1 MMNKDR
7 VVGTAKEI
15 KGSVKAGV
23 GEVLNDARLLAEGR
37 AERAEGQLQNAV
49 GVLKDT
55 LSEADARLLAEGRID
70 MAELKMQKAV
80 GVLKDS
86 TRE

>member
-1 MMNKDR
+1 MNKDR

-15 KGSVKAGV
+15 TGSIKAGV

-37 AERAEGQLQNAV
+37 AARAEGQLQKAV
-49 GVLKDT
+49 GLLKDT
-55 LSEADARLLAEGRID
+55 LSAADARLLAEGRIE

-86 TRE
+86 HRE